1 MGQSTLF
8 VVATPIGNLQDI
20 SQRALDTLR
29 AVDCIA
35 AEDTRRTG
43 TLLAHYGIS
52 RPLVSLHEHNEDQV
66 APRLVE
72 RLGAGESVALVS
84 DAGTPLVSDPGFRL
98 VRLAAERGV
107 AIRTVPGPS
116 ALTAALS
123 VSGVAVDRFTFEGF
137 LPPKAA
143 ARRKRLE
150 ALASETRTL
159 VFYEASHRVVDTL
172 ADLEAIFGATREAA
186 VCREL
191 TKRYETVRRDT
202 LAALHAWVA
211 GDADQ
216 QRGEFVLVVAGAPEG
231 PGDLGEALSLAR
243 ALTEYLSPSQAA
255 RVAAKLTGH
264 PRRDLFAALEAGG
277 TVE

>member
-1 MGQSTLF
+1 MGKSTLF

-20 SQRALDTLR
+20 SQRALETLG

-52 RPLVSLHEHNEDQV
+52 RPIVSLHEHNEEQV

-72 RLGAGESVALVS
+72 RLAAGESVALVS

-107 AIRTVPGPS
+107 DVRTVPGPS
-116 ALTAALS
+116 ALVAALS
-123 VSGVAVDRFTFEGF
+123 VSGIAVDRFTFEGF

-150 ALASETRTL
+150 ALAGEPRTL
-159 VFYEASHRVVDTL
+159 VFYEASHRIVDTL
-172 ADLEAIFGATREAA
+172 SDLAVVFGGDREAA
-186 VCREL
+186 LCREL

-202 LAALHAWVA
+202 LATLCAWVE

-216 QRGEFVLVVAGAPEG
+216 QRGEFVLVVAGAPARAD
-231 PGDLGEALSLAR
+231 DLGEALAMAR
-243 ALTEYLSPSQAA
+243 ALTEFLPQSQAA
-255 RVAAKLTGH
+255 RVAAKLTGRS
-264 PRRDLFAALEAGG
+264 RRELFAALEEPGG
-277 TVE
+277 V